1 MAFDIIEM
9 GARIR
14 MLGNQIV
21 PEAIEATAKLYA
33 PHHER
38 EPYQGVTVSRDHA
51 YGADPRHL
59 LDVFAAP
66 AAGGARPVL
75 LFVHG
80 GGFVAGDKRR
90 PGSPYH
96 DNIGLWAVRHG
107 MVGVNMTYRLAPQH
121 PWPAGAMDVGA
132 AVAWVRAHAAQHGGD
147 PDRIILMGTSAG
159 AAHAAAYAVNARFH
173 AGADAGLAGLVLL
186 SGLYDMVSAPNSD
199 LKIAYFGHDEAN
211 WAAGST
217 LQGLT
222 RTKIPLL
229 LVLTEMDPP
238 EFQRQTLVLLERC
251 LTQNAR
257 LPFFVH
263 MTGHN
268 HLSSTMHINTNDTY
282 LGERILDFVALNSPG
297 AAGALPGRAP

>member
-1 MAFDIIEM
+1 MSLDITEM

-14 MLGNQIV
+14 ALGEEIV
-21 PEAIEATAKLYA
+21 PATIEGTAKLYG
-33 PHHER
+33 PHHEQ
-38 EPYQGVTVSRDHA
+38 EPYKGVKVSRDRP
-51 YGADPRHL
+51 YGADGRHL
-59 LDVFAAP
+59 LDVFEPDPTASR
-66 AAGGARPVL
+66 RPVL

-107 MVGVNMTYRLAPQH
+107 MIGVNMTYRLAPQH

-132 AVAWVRAHAAQHGGD
+132 AVAWVRAHIAEHGGD

-159 AAHAAAYAVNARFH
+159 AAHAAAYAVNSRFH
-173 AGADAGLAGLVLL
+173 AAGDSGLAGLVLL
-186 SGLYDMVSAPNSD
+186 SGLYDMVSAPNND
-199 LKIAYFGHDEAN
+199 LKIAYFGHEEAN
-211 WAAGST
+211 HLAGST

-222 RTKIPLL
+222 KTKIPLL

-238 EFQRQTLVLLERC
+238 EFQRQTLLL
-251 LTQNAR
+251 LNQYHKHNGR

-268 HLSSTMHINTNDTY
+268 HLSSTMHINTADTY
-282 LGERILDFVALNSPG
+282 LGERIVDFVALHAPG
-297 AAGALPGRAP
+297 SQGPRSTS

>member
-1 MAFDIIEM
+1 MALDIIEM

-14 MLGNQIV
+14 ALGNEIT
-21 PEAIEATAKLYA
+21 PEAIEGTAKLYA

-38 EPYQGVTVSRDHA
+38 EPYQGVKVSRDHA

-59 LDVFAAP
+59 LDVFEP
-66 AAGGARPVL
+66 ATPGAARPVL

-132 AVAWVRAHAAQHGGD
+132 AVAWVRTHVARYGGD
-147 PDRIILMGTSAG
+147 PGRIILMGTSAG

-199 LKIAYFGHDEAN
+199 LKIAYFGHEEAN
-211 WAAGST
+211 YVAGST

-222 RTKIPLL
+222 RTRIPLL

-238 EFQRQTLVLLERC
+238 QFQRQTLALLDQF
-251 LTQNAR
+251 LVQHDR

-263 MTGHN
+263 LTGHN
-268 HLSSTMHINTNDTY
+268 HLSSAMHINTGDTY
-282 LGERILDFVALNSPG
+282 LGERILDFVALHSP
-297 AAGALPGRAP
+297 AQS